1 MGRDD
6 LHGDSVMGRI
16 KENLMSLKD
25 AVDEAYS
32 KASNADWDGVP
43 SEHLWSQYRSLKQRL
58 ENGEIYEPLF

>member
-1 MGRDD
+1 MGK
-6 LHGDSVMGRI
+6 I

-25 AVDEAYS
+25 AVDEAYR

-43 SEHLWSQYRSLKQRL
+43 SEHLWDQKRL